1 MSDLMIYGEIGWDVS
16 AASIV
21 SEIRNAAPGNLN
33 VRINTPGGSI
43 FEGLAIATHLKARGD
58 VTTMIDALAA
68 SMGSIIFLAGSR
80 RIMAPGTLLMIHNPS
95 AGAWGEAE
103 DLRKEAGVLDVIANE
118 MAKLYADASGGKLD
132 VDAARKMMDDET
144 WLTPEQAM
152 ESGFCHE
159 IAGKATA
166 FAKLT
171 ERTMYRKTP
180 KEVTMSVTTNETEK
194 TGVVAQVV
202 AQVMNLIKPSSDVVA
217 QLDALRGEHEQTV
230 VALAD
235 AVAKVTEAEAKAAA
249 LEAEK
254 TALATAHATEIEAM
268 KAEHVKALEDAKI
281 QGAQEFAAKGL
292 IGNAPQ
298 ALPHVETPDE
308 EAHTTHTAKWNA
320 LRASGDYDAAGAYYS
335 KHENDILRGK

>member
-16 AASIV
+16 ASSVV

-33 VRINTPGGSI
+33 VRINTPGGSV
-43 FEGLAIATHLKARGD
+43 FEGLAIATHLKARGE

-95 AGAWGEAE
+95 SGAWGEAD

-132 VDAARKMMDDET
+132 IDASRKMMDDET

-152 ESGFCHE
+152 EYGFCHE

-180 KEVTMSVTTNETEK
+180 KEVTMSVTPTENTSK
-194 TGVVAQVV
+194 PGLFDRLVAR
-202 AQVMNLIKPSSDVVA
+202 I
-217 QLDALRGEHEQTV
+217 TV
-230 VALAD
+230 DSTAVQAELTEAVTALAD
-235 AVAKVTEAEAKAAA
+235 AAAKVTA
-249 LEAEK
+249 LESEK
-254 TALATAHATEIEAM
+254 VALTTAHAAEIEAI
-268 KAEHVKALEDAKI
+268 KAEHIKALEDAKV

-308 EAHTTHTAKWNA
+308 EAHETHTAKWNA
-320 LRASGDYDAAGAYYS
+320 LRASGDYEAAGAHYA
-335 KHENDILRGK
+335 KHENEILRGK

>member
-16 AASIV
+16 ASSVV

-33 VRINTPGGSI
+33 VRINTPGGSV

-95 AGAWGEAE
+95 SGAWGEAD

-152 ESGFCHE
+152 EYGFCHE

-180 KEVTMSVTTNETEK
+180 KEVTMSVTPTETEK
-194 TGVVAQVV
+194 PGLLDRIMARV
-202 AQVMNLIKPSSDVVA
+202 KPGADVVA
-217 QLDALRGEHEQTV
+217 QLDALRGERDQAV

-235 AVAKVTEAEAKAAA
+235 AVAKVTEAETKVVA

-254 TALATAHATEIEAM
+254 TALTAAHATEIEAM
-268 KAEHVKALEDAKI
+268 KAEHIKALEEAKI

-292 IGNAPQ
+292 MDNSPVP
-298 ALPHVETPDE
+298 LPHVEATDE
-308 EAHTTHTAKWNA
+308 SGATHSAKWQA
-320 LRASGDYDAAGAYYS
+320 LYDAKKFSEAAEYRKAHLKEIQEG
-335 KHENDILRGK
+335 R

>member
-16 AASIV
+16 ASSVV

-33 VRINTPGGSI
+33 VRINTPGGSV

-95 AGAWGEAE
+95 SGAWGEAD

-152 ESGFCHE
+152 EYGFCHE

-166 FAKLT
+166 FARLT

-180 KEVTMSVTTNETEK
+180 KEVTMSVTPTETEK
-194 TGVVAQVV
+194 PGLLDRIMARV
-202 AQVMNLIKPSSDVVA
+202 KPGADVVA
-217 QLDALRGEHEQTV
+217 QLDALRGERDQAV

-235 AVAKVTEAEAKAAA
+235 AVAKVTEAEAKVVA

-254 TALATAHATEIEAM
+254 TALTAAHATEIEAM
-268 KAEHVKALEDAKI
+268 KAEHIKALEEAKI

-292 IGNAPQ
+292 MDNSPAP
-298 ALPHVETPDE
+298 LPHVEATDE
-308 EAHTTHTAKWNA
+308 SGATHSAKWQA
-320 LRASGDYDAAGAYYS
+320 LYDAKKFSEAAEYRKAHLKEIQEG
-335 KHENDILRGK
+335 R

>member
-16 AASIV
+16 ASSVV

-33 VRINTPGGSI
+33 VRINTPGGSV
-43 FEGLAIATHLKARGD
+43 FEALAIATHLKARGD

-95 AGAWGEAE
+95 SGAWGEAE

-152 ESGFCHE
+152 EYGFCHE

-166 FAKLT
+166 FARLT

-194 TGVVAQVV
+194 PGLLDRIMARVRPGA
-202 AQVMNLIKPSSDVVA
+202 DVVA
-217 QLDALRGEHEQTV
+217 QLDALRGEHDQTV

-235 AVAKVTEAEAKAAA
+235 AVAKVTEAEAKAVA

-254 TALATAHATEIEAM
+254 TALAAEIEAM

-292 IGNAPQ
+292 MDNSPAP
-298 ALPHVETPDE
+298 LPHVEATDE
-308 EAHTTHTAKWNA
+308 SGATHSAKWQA
-320 LRASGDYDAAGAYYS
+320 LYDAKKFSEAAEYRKAHLKEIQEG
-335 KHENDILRGK
+335 R

>member
-16 AASIV
+16 AASVV

-33 VRINTPGGSI
+33 VRINTPGGSV

-95 AGAWGEAE
+95 SGAWGEAE

-118 MAKLYADASGGKLD
+118 MAKLYADASGGKLN

-152 ESGFCHE
+152 EYGFCHE

-180 KEVTMSVTTNETEK
+180 KEVTMSVTTNENTSKPGLFDRLVARITVDATAVQAELTEAV
-194 TGVVAQVV
+194 T
-202 AQVMNLIKPSSDVVA
+202 
-217 QLDALRGEHEQTV
+217 
-230 VALAD
+230 ALAD
-235 AVAKVTEAEAKAAA
+235 AAAKVTA
-249 LEAEK
+249 LESEK
-254 TALATAHATEIEAM
+254 VALTTAHAAEIEAM

-292 IGNAPQ
+292 MDNSPAP
-298 ALPHVETPDE
+298 LPHVEATDE
-308 EAHTTHTAKWNA
+308 SGATHSAKWQA
-320 LRASGDYDAAGAYYS
+320 LYDAKKFSEAAEYRKAHLKEIQEG
-335 KHENDILRGK
+335 R

>member
-16 AASIV
+16 ASSVV

-33 VRINTPGGSI
+33 VRINTPGGSV

-95 AGAWGEAE
+95 SCAWGEAD

-118 MAKLYADASGGKLD
+118 MAKLYADASDGKLD
-132 VDAARKMMDDET
+132 VDTARKLMDDET

-152 ESGFCHE
+152 EYGFCHE

-180 KEVTMSVTTNETEK
+180 KEVTMSVTPTENASK
-194 TGVVAQVV
+194 PGLFDRLVARITV
-202 AQVMNLIKPSSDVVA
+202 
-217 QLDALRGEHEQTV
+217 DATAVQAELTEAVT
-230 VALAD
+230 ALAD
-235 AVAKVTEAEAKAAA
+235 AAAKVTA

-254 TALATAHATEIEAM
+254 TALAAAHATEIEAM
-268 KAEHVKALEDAKI
+268 KAEHIKALEDAKI

-320 LRASGDYDAAGAYYS
+320 LRASGDYEAAGAYYT

>member
-95 AGAWGEAE
+95 SGAWGEAE

-152 ESGFCHE
+152 EYGFCHE

-171 ERTMYRKTP
+171 ARTMYRKTP
-180 KEVTMSVTTNETEK
+180 KEVTMSVATNETEK
-194 TGVVAQVV
+194 PGLLDRIMSRV
-202 AQVMNLIKPSSDVVA
+202 KPGADVVA

-235 AVAKVTEAEAKAAA
+235 AVAKVTEAEAKAVA

-254 TALATAHATEIEAM
+254 TALATAHAAEIEAM

-320 LRASGDYDAAGAYYS
+320 LRASGDYEAAGAYYS

>member
-16 AASIV
+16 ASSVV

-33 VRINTPGGSI
+33 VRINTPGGSV

-80 RIMAPGTLLMIHNPS
+80 RVMAPGTLLMIHNPS
-95 AGAWGEAE
+95 SGAWGEAD

-118 MAKLYADASGGKLD
+118 MAKLYADASDGKLD
-132 VDAARKMMDDET
+132 VDTARKLMDDET

-152 ESGFCHE
+152 EYGFCHE

-180 KEVTMSVTTNETEK
+180 KEVTMSVTPTETEK
-194 TGVVAQVV
+194 PGLLDRIMARV
-202 AQVMNLIKPSSDVVA
+202 KPGADVVA
-217 QLDALRGEHEQTV
+217 QLDALRGGS
-230 VALAD
+230 AS
-235 AVAKVTEAEAKAAA
+235 
-249 LEAEK
+249 
-254 TALATAHATEIEAM
+254 
-268 KAEHVKALEDAKI
+268 
-281 QGAQEFAAKGL
+281 
-292 IGNAPQ
+292 IG
-298 ALPHVETPDE
+298 
-308 EAHTTHTAKWNA
+308 
-320 LRASGDYDAAGAYYS
+320 
-335 KHENDILRGK
+335 RG

>member
-16 AASIV
+16 ASSVV

-33 VRINTPGGSI
+33 VRINTPGGSV

-80 RIMAPGTLLMIHNPS
+80 RVMAPGTLLMIHNPS
-95 AGAWGEAE
+95 SGAWGEAD

-118 MAKLYADASGGKLD
+118 MAKLYADASDGKLD
-132 VDAARKMMDDET
+132 VDTARKLMDDET

-152 ESGFCHE
+152 EYGFCHE

-180 KEVTMSVTTNETEK
+180 KEVTMSVTPTETEK
-194 TGVVAQVV
+194 PGLLDRIMARV
-202 AQVMNLIKPSSDVVA
+202 KPGADVVA
-217 QLDALRGEHEQTV
+217 QLDALRGERDQAV

-235 AVAKVTEAEAKAAA
+235 AVAKVTEAETKVVA

-254 TALATAHATEIEAM
+254 TALTAAHATEIEAM
-268 KAEHVKALEDAKI
+268 KAEHIKALEEAKI

-292 IGNAPQ
+292 MDNSPVP
-298 ALPHVETPDE
+298 LPHVEATDE
-308 EAHTTHTAKWNA
+308 SGATHSAKWQA
-320 LRASGDYDAAGAYYS
+320 LYDAKKFSEAAEYR
-335 KHENDILRGK
+335 KAHLREIQEGR